1 MFEILYN
8 TRTQSSDND
17 LNKMFLK
24 MFLLNKNPNK
34 TADNTGL
41 QHLFAIKKCFR
52 IQ

>member
-8 TRTQSSDND
+8 TQSCDND
-17 LNKMFLK
+17 LNKMFFK
-24 MFLLNKNPNK
+24 MFLLNKNPKK

-41 QHLFAIKKCFR
+41 QHLFEIKQYFT